1 MEIVICDD
9 EHEVLEKVAQICKKS
24 FLSKVTIYAF
34 PSAESLL
41 KNLSSDMGTID
52 LFILDIEMPG
62 KSGLW
67 LKHELEL
74 NWYES
79 SIIYLTSHEEL
90 IHEAFGRNV
99 IGFVDKAKF
108 YKDDDILISK
118 LKIFEKSLENKS
130 IISIR
135 DEDGSFY
142 IQKDRIILIK
152 SEHVYT
158 IVEYSTGKMNGGYLE
173 SDKKLLRKTLKN
185 WEVDLNND
193 FLRISKSVIVN
204 MDYISR
210 MGREII
216 LKNGACLSIPRA
228 NYNKCEDAY
237 FEFCKR
243 KMKWN

>member
-1 MEIVICDD
+1 MKIVICDD

-41 KNLSSDMGTID
+41 KNLSSDMGAID

-99 IGFVDKAKF
+99 IGFVDKVKF

-173 SDKKLLRKTLKN
+173 SDKKLR
-185 WEVDLNND
+185 
-193 FLRISKSVIVN
+193 
-204 MDYISR
+204 
-210 MGREII
+210 
-216 LKNGACLSIPRA
+216 
-228 NYNKCEDAY
+228 
-237 FEFCKR
+237 
-243 KMKWN
+243 

>member
-1 MEIVICDD
+1 MKIVICDD

-99 IGFVDKAKF
+99 IGFVDKVKF

-118 LKIFEKSLENKS
+118 LKIFEKN
-130 IISIR
+130 IR
-135 DEDGSFY
+135 
-142 IQKDRIILIK
+142 K
-152 SEHVYT
+152 
-158 IVEYSTGKMNGGYLE
+158 
-173 SDKKLLRKTLKN
+173 
-185 WEVDLNND
+185 
-193 FLRISKSVIVN
+193 
-204 MDYISR
+204 
-210 MGREII
+210 
-216 LKNGACLSIPRA
+216 
-228 NYNKCEDAY
+228 
-237 FEFCKR
+237 
-243 KMKWN
+243 

>member
-1 MEIVICDD
+1 M
-9 EHEVLEKVAQICKKS
+9 
-24 FLSKVTIYAF
+24 
-34 PSAESLL
+34 
-41 KNLSSDMGTID
+41 
-52 LFILDIEMPG
+52 
-62 KSGLW
+62 
-67 LKHELEL
+67 
-74 NWYES
+74 
-79 SIIYLTSHEEL
+79 

-99 IGFVDKAKF
+99 IGFVDKVKF

-118 LKIFEKSLENKS
+118 LKIFEKTLENKS

>member
-1 MEIVICDD
+1 MKIVICDD

-79 SIIYLTSHEEL
+79 SIIYLISHEEL

-99 IGFVDKAKF
+99 IGFVDKVKF

-118 LKIFEKSLENKS
+118 LKIFEKTLENKS